1 MIGRLWS
8 GRTPPSNAD
17 DYEAFL
23 RDDLLP
29 EVARLDG
36 ARGAYVLRRAVPGGV
51 EFVTLTL
58 FDSLEAVR
66 RFAGADADVPVIE
79 PRAAELLAEYDERVR
94 HFEVVVR
101 QADPPSS

>member
-8 GRTPPSNAD
+8 GRTAPANAD
-17 DYEAFL
+17 AYEAFL

-29 EVARLDG
+29 EVRKLDG
-36 ARGAYVLRRAVPGGV
+36 AQGAYVLRRDDGEQV

-79 PRAAELLAEYDERVR
+79 PRAAELLAEYDDRVK
-94 HFEVVVR
+94 HFDVVV
-101 QADPPSS
+101 P